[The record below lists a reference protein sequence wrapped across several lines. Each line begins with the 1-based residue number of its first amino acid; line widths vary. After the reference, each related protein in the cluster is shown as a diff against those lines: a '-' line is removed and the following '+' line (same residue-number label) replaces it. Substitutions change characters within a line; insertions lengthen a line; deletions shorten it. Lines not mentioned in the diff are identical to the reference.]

1 MWKILNCSGLIIK
14 AFFTDK
20 SFPFVDILQRVN
32 YNIIGKDCVQ
42 ISFCRDLEDTMTTLL
57 IVDDS
62 EIDRAILK
70 NILVSF
76 YNVIEADSGYAA
88 LDILNNPTLKI
99 DGLILDINMP
109 GLGGF
114 EVLSLLDKSR
124 HAGMQILL
132 ISAEAQKNNIIRA
145 ANFGCSGFFKKPYDK
160 DQVLTKLK
168 SIFAKK
174 DQLTSAPVVSANG
187 AISENELKA
196 TALYAEKLRRV
207 YLTFLLSEK
216 KNDSLYIHVS
226 EVVHI
231 LLENYF
237 ALKAPR
243 DLTPEGIEIISQAA
257 YFYDIGR
264 AIVRQEKFKVVLQ
277 ADIDEIPATHTI
289 AGADLIAVN
298 SSPSVAYFVKIASD
312 ICMHHHERYDGRG
325 MPHGLKSTINN
336 IYTQMCAI
344 AIEFCQNF
352 FHDDVDTPTESDF
365 SIAINSITEDKDA
378 FRPDVF
384 ELLVNSRSDIVS
396 HFAR

>member
-1 MWKILNCSGLIIK
+1 
-14 AFFTDK
+14 
-20 SFPFVDILQRVN
+20 
-32 YNIIGKDCVQ
+32 
-42 ISFCRDLEDTMTTLL
+42 MTTLL

-70 NILVSF
+70 NILSSF
-76 YNVIEADSGYAA
+76 YNVIEADSGYQA
-88 LDILNNPTLKI
+88 LEILNNPTLKI

-124 HAGMQILL
+124 HAGMKILL
-132 ISAEAQKNNIIRA
+132 ISAEAQKNNIIKA

-168 SIFAKK
+168 ALYASKPEIPAASSVAVN
-174 DQLTSAPVVSANG
+174 TNG
-187 AISENELKA
+187 AITDNDLRA
-196 TALYAEKLRRV
+196 TAVYAEKLRRV
-207 YLTFLLSEK
+207 YLTYLMAEK
-216 KNDSLYIHVS
+216 KNDALYIHVS
-226 EVVHI
+226 EIVHI

-237 ALKAPR
+237 AIKAPR
-243 DLTPEGIEIISQAA
+243 DLTPEAIEIISQAA

-264 AIVRQEKFKVVLQ
+264 AIVHQEKFKVVSQ

-289 AGADLIAVN
+289 AGADLVAVN
-298 SSPSVAYFVKIASD
+298 SNPNVAFFVKIASD

-325 MPHGLKSTINN
+325 MPHGLKTTINN
-336 IYTQMCAI
+336 IYTQMTAI

-352 FHDDVDTPTESDF
+352 FDGNSEEITEADYHRAMGK
-365 SIAINSITEDKDA
+365 IDEDKDA
-378 FRPDVF
+378 FRPDVYD
-384 ELLVNSRSDIVS
+384 LLAASKDDIVS

>member
-1 MWKILNCSGLIIK
+1 
-14 AFFTDK
+14 
-20 SFPFVDILQRVN
+20 
-32 YNIIGKDCVQ
+32 
-42 ISFCRDLEDTMTTLL
+42 MTTLL

-70 NILVSF
+70 NILASF
-76 YNVIEADSGYAA
+76 YNVIEAGSGYQA
-88 LDILNNPTLKI
+88 LEILNNPTLKI

-124 HAGMQILL
+124 HAGMHILL
-132 ISAEAQKNNIIRA
+132 ISAEAQKNNIIKA

-168 SIFAKK
+168 ALYAKK
-174 DQLTSAPVVSANG
+174 DATPAAASTTTNG
-187 AISENELKA
+187 AITDNELRA
-196 TALYAEKLRRV
+196 TAVYAEKLRRV
-207 YLTFLLSEK
+207 YLTYLMSEK
-216 KNDSLYIHVS
+216 KNDELYIHVS
-226 EVVHI
+226 EIVHI

-237 ALKAPR
+237 AIKAPR

-264 AIVRQEKFKVVLQ
+264 AIVHQEKFKVVSQ

-289 AGADLIAVN
+289 AGADLVAVN
-298 SSPSVAYFVKIASD
+298 SNPNVAFFVKTASD

-325 MPHGLKSTINN
+325 MPHGLKTTINN
-336 IYTQMCAI
+336 IYTQMTAI

-352 FHDDVDTPTESDF
+352 FPT
-365 SIAINSITEDKDA
+365 TGEDPTAADYQAAMSKIDEDRDA
-378 FRPDVF
+378 FRPDVYD
-384 ELLVNSRSDIVS
+384 LLAASKDDIVS